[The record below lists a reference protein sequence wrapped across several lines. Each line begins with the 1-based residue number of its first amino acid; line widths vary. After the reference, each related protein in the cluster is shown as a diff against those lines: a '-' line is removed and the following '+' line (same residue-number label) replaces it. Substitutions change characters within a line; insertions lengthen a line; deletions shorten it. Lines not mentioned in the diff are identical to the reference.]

1 MVIVKKITFE
11 ISLPIK
17 GLQKGKEYNLLV
29 KDDATFIECLALVDK
44 LEMQNTTDYIFPINE
59 GYIHNYMQLL
69 VNIEEDKIYED
80 VGIFAYGPNENGVMK
95 KFNPIRDNIYFD
107 LYPDSRIQLQPDVG
121 C

>member
-1 MVIVKKITFE
+1 MVKKITFE

-44 LEMQNTTDYIFPINE
+44 LEKEHSIESFFPINE

-69 VNIEEDKIYED
+69 IDIEKNTIYDD
-80 VGIFAYGPNENGVMK
+80 VGISAYAPDENGLMK
-95 KFNPIRDNIYFD
+95 KFNPIRDNINFE
-107 LYPDSRIQLQPDVG
+107 LYPDSKIQLQPDVG